1 MQAFFDLMTMV
12 REGILEKLI
21 IPGLGISYWKF
32 CIYLLVIGVVATV
45 LINGVRVS
53 SDKAARSPRRSE
65 RHRDDSGED

>member
-1 MQAFFDLMTMV
+1 MDAFFELMTMV
-12 REGILEKLI
+12 REGILEQLI

-53 SDKAARSPRRSE
+53 SDKASRSSRRSE
-65 RHRDDSGED
+65 RQSDKQGDD